1 MAGQL
6 GRRKSIGQLRH
17 RLVLERCEE
26 TLDRFR
32 GTVRTWVKVAS
43 VRGEVVPIG
52 GRELFQ
58 NGVAQAQGSHRV
70 SLRYLAGVVPK
81 MRFRWLDTA
90 PETVLNIV
98 ACPPSVGSA
107 NLIEVTCLAEA

>member
-6 GRRKSIGQLRH
+6 GKRMTIARLRH
-17 RLVLERCEE
+17 RLVLERCLEVM
-26 TLDRFR
+26 DRFR
-32 GTVRTWVKVAS
+32 GSIKEWSEVAQVRA
-43 VRGEVVPIG
+43 EVVPIS

-70 SLRYLAGVVPK
+70 SIRYRGDVRPE

-98 ACPPSVGSA
+98 ACPPSVGSS